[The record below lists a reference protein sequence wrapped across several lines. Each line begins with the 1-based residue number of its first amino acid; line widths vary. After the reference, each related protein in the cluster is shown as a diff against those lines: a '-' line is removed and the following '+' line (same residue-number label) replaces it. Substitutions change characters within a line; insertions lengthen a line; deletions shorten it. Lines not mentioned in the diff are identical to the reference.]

1 MINRRSFLGFAAT
14 AGASGLLGGCASS
27 VSGISA
33 GRSANGRLRLASV
46 GCGGIGRG
54 SDIPGFASHRRV
66 EMCAFCDVDVH
77 QMDPLRATFPKARF
91 YQNWREMLDK
101 EAPDAVLVATP
112 DHSHCL
118 IMSEVMRRGINLY
131 AQKPL
136 CRSFAECRQLER
148 LAAESGVVTQLG
160 AQITPWEC
168 DRHTA
173 ELIRRGAIGKVEK
186 VWLFSNTGYYPKMLP
201 RKWPLQS
208 APVPEGL
215 DWKGWLEGAPY
226 RDYVP
231 KTYAH
236 FTWRA
241 FRDFGSGWL
250 GDMGTH
256 LMLPI
261 WFGLELGKTV
271 PLSAKAEVFDSGWS
285 AEMRRQYL
293 PLYSHVTWRFPGVKA
308 TDMKPFEVEWC
319 DGPRDGAVPKE
330 FLPED
335 KTAEISGNRVDMRI
349 PKNFLPPE
357 EFLALG
363 AESALGELPIQGR
376 VVKGTDGWLIST
388 HFNKPPVMLDKNG
401 RRRPIDLPFIAP
413 VGSHYHEFVD
423 CCLDGGKAIT
433 DLSWTTKLTDWLLL
447 GRAAIDRPG
456 ETVAIPAA

>member
-1 MINRRSFLGFAAT
+1 MLNRRTFLGWTAA
-14 AGASGLLGGCASS
+14 AGASGLMGGCASA
-27 VSGISA
+27 VPGLAA
-33 GRSANGRLRLASV
+33 GRSANGRLRIASI
-46 GCGGIGRG
+46 GCGSIGRG
-54 SDIPGFASHRRV
+54 SDIPGLASHKRV
-66 EMCAFCDVDVH
+66 EMCAFCDVDLR
-77 QMDPLRATFPKARF
+77 QMDPLREKFPKARY
-91 YQNWREMLDK
+91 YQHWREMLDR
-101 EAPDAVLVATP
+101 ENPDAVLVATA

-136 CRSFAECRQLER
+136 CRTFDECRQLER

-173 ELIRRGAIGKVEK
+173 ELIRGGKIGKVEK
-186 VWLFSNTGYYPKMLP
+186 VWLFSNSGYYAKLLP
-201 RKWPLQS
+201 RKWPLTPG
-208 APVPEGL
+208 PVPEGL
-215 DWKGWLEGAPY
+215 DWKAWLEGAPS

-236 FTWRA
+236 FSWRA

-256 LMLPI
+256 LCLPV
-261 WFGLELGKTV
+261 WFGMELGKTV
-271 PLSAKAEVFDSGWS
+271 PLSAKAEVFDMGWS
-285 AEMRRQYL
+285 AELRRQFL
-293 PLYSHVTWRFPGVKA
+293 PLYTHVTWRFPGVKA
-308 TDMKPFEVEWC
+308 SDMKPFEVEWC
-319 DGPRDGAVPKE
+319 DGPRDASLPKE

-335 KTAEISGNRVDMRI
+335 MTDAIAGNKVDLKI
-349 PKNFLPPE
+349 PKSYLPPE
-357 EFLALG
+357 EFTALG
-363 AESALGELPIQGR
+363 KESALGELPIQGR

-401 RRRPIDLPFIAP
+401 KRRPIELPFLEP
-413 VGSHYHEFVD
+413 VGSHYHEFVN
-423 CCLDGGKAIT
+423 CCLDGGKAAT

-456 ETVAIPAA
+456 ETVTIPA